1 LNVVDGVFQKYRES
15 DSGTADLLAAC
26 RQDDRCSD
34 VSHFIIIIVLYCLSQ
49 FNHFDAESELVLSVA
64 VTTRQIFYPLVRDGI
79 MRRVYAS
86 RVIKRFVKL
95 NPENV

>member
-15 DSGTADLLAAC
+15 DSGTADLVAAC

-64 VTTRQIFYPLVRDGI
+64 VTRQIFYPHMRDGI